1 MSMLQNENFES
12 LYFFIYGHE
21 SYRGLFCIV
30 RWPGLLF
37 AVMGPSILSKG
48 VKTSPTI
55 TQLGLVCAQI
65 MPRLPGVCLW
75 QAELFPMS
83 YDRQI

>member
-1 MSMLQNENFES
+1 MDLK
-12 LYFFIYGHE
+12 

-30 RWPGLLF
+30 RWAGLSS
-37 AVMGPSILSKG
+37 AVMGSSILSKG
-48 VKTSPTI
+48 IETSSAAA
-55 TQLGLVCAQI
+55 QLGLAWAQI

-75 QAELFPMS
+75 QAELFQMS